1 MTINYDCCAS
11 NRTVMPF
18 LWCNTQTLHWL
29 NTFKLDPKLEIK
41 VVQMGT
47 LQCSLDIFFSIVSII
62 IVVAQDADCI
72 RNFEFK
78 CERHYTTYI
87 WYKRCIKLIFARF
100 LPSNSHSHFMCLR
113 SNSCVF
119 FSSRCILVVE
129 TLWIYWTAIFGR
141 PIPIKRIYCSNIA
154 IHGRETESQRKAEH
168 IFIVI
173 FEEKSV
179 FIPGAF
185 ILATVICR
193 HIQMWYSIE
202 AIFVYFRLGITPR
215 FIQEQMYFYV
225 VHTTE

>member
-1 MTINYDCCAS
+1 
-11 NRTVMPF
+11 MPF

-119 FSSRCILVVE
+119 FF
-129 TLWIYWTAIFGR
+129 FGR

-154 IHGRETESQRKAEH
+154 IHGRETESQRKAEDMYLLLYSRKNPCL
-168 IFIVI
+168 FRGLSFWLQLFVVI
-173 FEEKSV
+173 FRCD
-179 FIPGAF
+179 
-185 ILATVICR
+185 TV
-193 HIQMWYSIE
+193 
-202 AIFVYFRLGITPR
+202 
-215 FIQEQMYFYV
+215 
-225 VHTTE
+225 